1 MLQFVS
7 NNSEFS
13 DLFDDPMQN
22 GPTHSVQST
31 NPITMTTTTSAPAAV
46 ATPTTHAPI
55 QSIAISQ
62 QSRATP
68 LLQPRPQ
75 PQTHIQ
81 VDPLQTPTCTMLQ
94 LRWFCSHAV
103 MMDICS
109 THFYCLLSG
118 HSLFCSSAD
127 SDLSEFSHADTDTA
141 DTNADSDDNSHCTTA
156 KIYTKSCHLPPKPQ
170 CCLSG

>member
-22 GPTHSVQST
+22 GPAHPVQSA
-31 NPITMTTTTSAPAAV
+31 NPITMMTTTSAPAV
-46 ATPTTHAPI
+46 VTTPTTHAPV

-62 QSRATP
+62 QSRMTP

-81 VDPLQTPTCTMLQ
+81 VDPNQYRVKLSQS
-94 LRWFCSHAV
+94 CSHAV
-103 MMDICS
+103 MGDFHS
-109 THFYCLLSG
+109 THVSCLLPG
-118 HSLFCSSAD
+118 HSHFGSSAD
-127 SDLSEFSHADTDTA
+127 SDHSEFSCA
-141 DTNADSDDNSHCTTA
+141 DTNTDCNDCSHCNTA
-156 KIYTKSCHLPPKPQ
+156 KIHPKFCHLPPKPQ